1 MQVFLAQEDPHQPP
15 PKKESKTEGEGGD
28 VDIWAVPKE
37 AVGCHGKQLVLQNQ
51 VEQPAAAG
59 VREMRGVAELLQDLH
74 EECKSLAASEQ
85 VRRSRGVWKADR

>member
-1 MQVFLAQEDPHQPP
+1 MFLAEEELQQPP
-15 PKKESKTEGEGGD
+15 PKEESKTEGENSREGGD

-59 VREMRGVAELLQDLH
+59 VREMREVAELLQDLH

-85 VRRSRGVWKADR
+85 VR